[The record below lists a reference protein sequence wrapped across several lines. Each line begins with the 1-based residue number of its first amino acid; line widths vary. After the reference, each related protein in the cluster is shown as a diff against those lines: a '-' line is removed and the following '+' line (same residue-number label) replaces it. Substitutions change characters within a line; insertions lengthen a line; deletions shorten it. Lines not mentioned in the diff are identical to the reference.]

1 MSGPLQGIRILE
13 IAGLGPG
20 PFAAMMLADMG
31 ADVLRVDRTG
41 PADFGVERDPRYE
54 VTRRGRRSVVA
65 DLKSAEGVALVRRL
79 VARADG
85 MLEGF
90 RPGVMERLGL
100 GPTQCLEI
108 NPRLVYGRMTGWGQ
122 SGPMAHAAGHDINY
136 LALSGTLSVLGE
148 EGRAPVFPGNL
159 LGDYGGGG
167 MYMAFGIVCA
177 LLEARGSGRGQVVDA
192 AILDGVASLSAYVHG
207 LKAGGYWSERRSDN
221 MVDGGAPF
229 YNVYATADRR
239 WVAVGAIE
247 KRFYGALLQVLGLD
261 DVDVASQHDKA
272 TWPALR
278 ERIAAVFATR
288 TRDAWCEAF
297 EGVDA
302 CFSPVLDTS
311 EAAKHPHVVA
321 RGTFM
326 KVDGVTQ
333 PAPAPRFSRS
343 ACGTPMPARAAG
355 NGGEEA
361 IADWGA

>member
-1 MSGPLQGIRILE
+1 MTGPLQGVRILE

-20 PFAAMMLADMG
+20 PFAGMMLADMG
-31 ADVLRVDRTG
+31 ADVLRVDRAG

-54 VTRRGRRSVVA
+54 VTRRGRRSVLA

-85 MLEGF
+85 LIEGF

-100 GPTQCLEI
+100 GPSQCLEI

-122 SGPMAHAAGHDINY
+122 TGPMAQVAGHDINY

-148 EGRAPVFPGNL
+148 EGRPPVSPGNL

-167 MYMAFGIVCA
+167 MYLAFGIACA
-177 LLEARGSGRGQVVDA
+177 LFEAQRSGQGQVVDA

-207 LKAGGYWSERRSDN
+207 LKAGGYWSSRRTDN

-247 KRFYGALLQVLGLD
+247 KRFYSSLLQVLGLA
-261 DVDVASQHDKA
+261 DVDLTAQHDKA
-272 TWPALR
+272 TWPDLKA
-278 ERIAAVFATR
+278 RIAAVFATR

-297 EGVDA
+297 TGVDA
-302 CFSPVLDTS
+302 CFSPVLETD
-311 EAAKHPHVVA
+311 EAMAHPHVLA
-321 RGTFM
+321 RQTFREI
-326 KVDGVTQ
+326 DGVPQ

-343 ACGTPMPARAAG
+343 VCGTPVASRAAG
-355 NGGEEA
+355 IGGEDA
-361 IADWGA
+361 LRDWGA